1 MSLITAMWHA
11 CSLHGWFLSSVTIS
25 SMRRSCRKDS
35 SSATICINS
44 SPTFDFLLSSLELL
58 SCRSCLGAITIGHYR
73 LPRNLLLEE
82 PGRQKDMWCK
92 IGLPSHFQQAWHLT
106 WKGKLIYGCW
116 CSLLKLQLRGRN
128 PPRTVGASLG
138 PRTYPKQTSK
148 LTAHTGLP
156 KKLLMCTFLTL
167 DTGPPRIKPAFG
179 MGPDRKDRTAVRRH
193 PSLPKSSSHLL
204 P

>member
-58 SCRSCLGAITIGHYR
+58 SCRRFLGAITIGHYR
-73 LPRNLLLEE
+73 LPRSLLLQE

-92 IGLPSHFQQAWHLT
+92 IGLPSRFQQAWLLT

-148 LTAHTGLP
+148 LTAHTGPPYLWTSW
-156 KKLLMCTFLTL
+156 LL
-167 DTGPPRIKPAFG
+167 
-179 MGPDRKDRTAVRRH
+179 
-193 PSLPKSSSHLL
+193 LL
-204 P
+204 PNCVDYISHGYVKARLNTETITALPSTLAAECC